1 MLLRRKLMP
10 VSDMPPPEPESS
22 LAANASQLLSAL
34 PTPLITIAPDGT
46 ISDVNAAAEAF
57 FGELQPP

>member
-46 ISDVNAAAEAF
+46 ISDVNAAA
-57 FGELQPP
+57 